1 MTDGATRIFLN
12 THGKNPEEVN
22 EALVELLH
30 YFEQTTDEAAS
41 QSSSRIKEIHRRVSQ
56 IKSSEK
62 IGVRY
67 MQEWEERAYELQE
80 AREQGIEQGIECGIR
95 ALVQD
100 NLEEG
105 VSKEKILLKLQK
117 RFSMDAAKA
126 DAYFERFSKGG
137 N

>member
-1 MTDGATRIFLN
+1 
-12 THGKNPEEVN
+12 
-22 EALVELLH
+22 
-30 YFEQTTDEAAS
+30 
-41 QSSSRIKEIHRRVSQ
+41 
-56 IKSSEK
+56 
-62 IGVRY
+62 

-80 AREQGIEQGIECGIR
+80 AREQGIEYGIEQGMECGIQ

-117 RFSMDAAKA
+117 RFSLDEPKA
-126 DAYFERFSKGG
+126 DAYFERFSKGE